1 MNGTEAKGDQGTG
14 TEFEGVIPNLQR
26 RFEMAVEDLRHLKQE
41 NATLREQAERVPQGA
56 AAAVDDAAGGLAG
69 EEGMGIVV
77 SGPGLMPRLAQ
88 VPQLLG
94 VL

>member
-1 MNGTEAKGDQGTG
+1 MPQPKRVPKGTG
-14 TEFEGVIPNLQR
+14 AA
-26 RFEMAVEDLRHLKQE
+26 AV
-41 NATLREQAERVPQGA
+41 AA
-56 AAAVDDAAGGLAG
+56 AAAVDGAAGGLAG